1 MRRRHEGGGQV
12 GAGSETPSHPQKKT
26 PEERRALF
34 AQAVADE
41 ERHGWRVESQEDF
54 QAVMVRRRR
63 GVYLIQLLLTA
74 LMSPQAESIGGD
86 KREILSVDEYGST
99 HLLR

>member
-1 MRRRHEGGGQV
+1 M
-12 GAGSETPSHPQKKT
+12 GAGPEASSHPQKKT
-26 PEERRALF
+26 AEERRALF

-54 QAVMVRRRR
+54 QAVLVRRQR
-63 GVYLIQLLLTA
+63 GIYLIQLLLTA
-74 LMSPQAESIGGD
+74 LMSPQAESIGGE
-86 KREILSVDEYGST
+86 KREILSVDEYGSK